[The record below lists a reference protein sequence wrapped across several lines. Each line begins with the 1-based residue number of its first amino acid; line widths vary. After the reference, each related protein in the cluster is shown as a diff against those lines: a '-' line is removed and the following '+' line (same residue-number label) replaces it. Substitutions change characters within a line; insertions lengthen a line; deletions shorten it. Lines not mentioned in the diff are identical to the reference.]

1 MYKEPI
7 STARNPPEE
16 SLSKVNGSTGASAR
30 QPAGY
35 DDDPMRIAGGQR
47 PPFADVIAE
56 NYERIYNVI
65 YRLVNDDEEAAD
77 LTQDT
82 FVAAYRAYERFR
94 YEASA
99 YTWLYRIAVNL
110 TKNRFERQQRVD
122 SREAYSLDAPVQ
134 LDTDEVTRQVEDWTL
149 APERVAENDQLRAVV
164 LREVAA
170 LKYDYREVVVLR
182 DLEGLRY
189 KEIADVL
196 GCSVEAIKSRLFRA
210 RSVLRERLEDLLEEI
225 P

>member
-1 MYKEPI
+1 
-7 STARNPPEE
+7 
-16 SLSKVNGSTGASAR
+16 VNGDAGAEAREAASLGGEGMHSANR
-30 QPAGY
+30 PH
-35 DDDPMRIAGGQR
+35 
-47 PPFADVIAE
+47 PPFAQVVAE

-82 FVAAYRAYERFR
+82 FIAAHRAYGRFR
-94 YEASA
+94 HEASA

-110 TKNRFERQQRVD
+110 TKNRFERQQRID
-122 SREAYSLDAPVQ
+122 TREAFSLDAPMQ
-134 LDTDEVTRQVEDWTL
+134 LDSDDVSRQVEDWAL
-149 APERVAENDQLRAVV
+149 APDRVAENDQLRAIV

-189 KEIADVL
+189 REIARVL
-196 GCSVEAIKSRLFRA
+196 GCSVEAVKSRLFRA
-210 RSVLRERLEDLLEEI
+210 RSVLRERLEELLEEI

>member
-1 MYKEPI
+1 M
-7 STARNPPEE
+7 
-16 SLSKVNGSTGASAR
+16 NGNTRAEAR
-30 QPAGY
+30 QAAMTEG
-35 DDDPMRIAGGQR
+35 DDGRNRDADR
-47 PPFADVIAE
+47 PPFADVVAE

-65 YRLVNDDEEAAD
+65 YRLVTDRDEAED

-94 YEASA
+94 HEASV

-110 TKNRFERQQRVD
+110 TKNRFEKHQRVG
-122 SREAYSLDAPVQ
+122 SREAYSLDEPMHYES
-134 LDTDEVTRQVEDWTL
+134 DEVHRQVEDWTL
-149 APERVAENDQLRAVV
+149 SPENVAENDQLRSIV
-164 LREVAA
+164 LKEVRA

-182 DLEGLRY
+182 DIEGLTYR
-189 KEIADVL
+189 EIAEVL

-210 RSVLRERLEDLLEEI
+210 RTVLRERLGELLDEM

>member
-1 MYKEPI
+1 
-7 STARNPPEE
+7 
-16 SLSKVNGSTGASAR
+16 VNGNTGVGAGWQASLEGE
-30 QPAGY
+30 AG
-35 DDDPMRIAGGQR
+35 PIEGGER
-47 PPFADVIAE
+47 PPFEAVAE
-56 NYERIYNVI
+56 ENRDRIYSVI
-65 YRLVNDDEEAAD
+65 YRLVGDHEEAAD

-110 TKNRFERQQRVD
+110 TKNRFEKHQRMDARQ
-122 SREAYSLDAPVQ
+122 AYSLDEPVQ
-134 LDTDEVTRQVEDWTL
+134 LDSDEVSRQVEDWTL
-149 APERVAENDQLRAVV
+149 APDRVAENDQLRAIV
-164 LREVAA
+164 LQEVCN

-210 RSVLRERLEDLLEEI
+210 RSVLRERLEELLEEI

>member
-1 MYKEPI
+1 MNGN
-7 STARNPPEE
+7 SGAQARRVPGDEDEGTPP
-16 SLSKVNGSTGASAR
+16 GSGE
-30 QPAGY
+30 
-35 DDDPMRIAGGQR
+35 R
-47 PPFADVIAE
+47 PPFARVVAE

-65 YRLVNDDEEAAD
+65 YRLVNDEEEAAD

-82 FVAAYRAYERFR
+82 FVAAFRAYSRFR

-110 TKNRFERQQRVD
+110 TKNRFEKRQRTD
-122 SREAYSLDAPVQ
+122 WREGYSLDAPMQ
-134 LDTDEVTRQVEDWTL
+134 LESDEVNRQVEDW
-149 APERVAENDQLRAVV
+149 AFSPGRVAENDQLRELL
-164 LREVAA
+164 LREVQA

-189 KEIADVL
+189 REIADVL
-196 GCSVEAIKSRLFRA
+196 DCSVEAVKSRLFRA
-210 RSVLRERLEDLLEEI
+210 RSVLRDRLEELLEDM

>member
-1 MYKEPI
+1 M
-7 STARNPPEE
+7 
-16 SLSKVNGSTGASAR
+16 NGNTGASAS
-30 QPAGY
+30 QQTGLEAE
-35 DDDPMRIAGGQR
+35 DNQSDSAQR
-47 PPFADVIAE
+47 PLFDEVVAE

-65 YRLVNDDEEAAD
+65 YRLVTDEEEAAD

-82 FVAAYRAYERFR
+82 FVAAHRAYDRFR
-94 YEASA
+94 HEASA

-110 TKNRFERQQRVD
+110 TKNRFEKQQRMD
-122 SREAYSLDAPVQ
+122 SRRAYSLNEPVQ
-134 LDTDEVTRQVEDWTL
+134 LDSDEVTRQVEDWTA
-149 APERVAENDQLRAVV
+149 APDRVAENDQLRAIV
-164 LREVAA
+164 LDEVRN

-210 RSVLRERLEDLLEEI
+210 RSVLRERLEELLEEI

>member
-1 MYKEPI
+1 M
-7 STARNPPEE
+7 
-16 SLSKVNGSTGASAR
+16 NGNTGARTSQEAR
-30 QPAGY
+30 HEGEDGPIQSG
-35 DDDPMRIAGGQR
+35 DR
-47 PPFADVIAE
+47 PPFDEVVAE

-65 YRLVNDDEEAAD
+65 YRLVTDEEEAAD

-82 FVAAYRAYERFR
+82 FVAAHRAYGRFR

-110 TKNRFERQQRVD
+110 TKNRFEKQQRMD
-122 SREAYSLDAPVQ
+122 SRRAYSLDEPMQ
-134 LDTDEVTRQVEDWTL
+134 LDSDEVTRQVEDWTL
-149 APERVAENDQLRAVV
+149 APDRVAENDQLRAIV
-164 LREVAA
+164 LREVRD

-210 RSVLRERLEDLLEEI
+210 RSVLRERLEELLEEI

>member
-1 MYKEPI
+1 M
-7 STARNPPEE
+7 
-16 SLSKVNGSTGASAR
+16 NGSAEAEAQEPSTRLGRGEAIGGI
-30 QPAGY
+30 QPPA
-35 DDDPMRIAGGQR
+35 
-47 PPFADVIAE
+47 FAQVVAE

-82 FVAAYRAYERFR
+82 FVAAYRAYGRFR
-94 YEASA
+94 HESSA

-110 TKNRFERQQRVD
+110 TKNRFEKQQRVGA
-122 SREAYSLDAPVQ
+122 REAFSLDAPLQ
-134 LDTDEVTRQVEDWTL
+134 LDSDEVTRQVEDWAL
-149 APERVAENDQLRAVV
+149 SPERVSENDELGAIV

-182 DLEGLRY
+182 DLEGLSYR
-189 KEIADVL
+189 EIAEVL
-196 GCSVEAIKSRLFRA
+196 GCSVEAVKSRLFRA
-210 RSVLRERLEDLLEEI
+210 RSVLRERLEELLEEI